1 LSRTETIARRLRC
14 LCFVA
19 MSGFGLAFLGSA
31 VAAPPRV
38 EPGQWRLTWTLL
50 SIKGTRGIP
59 PEYLDLQTVTE
70 SRCLDRIPALPLP
83 PGQDRGCQINLE
95 SAVAET
101 IQWQGSCQSPGGLIH
116 RVTGTIHH
124 RGTTLDGT
132 LAVHHGTVTLEFEV
146 RGRQAEP
153 TCR

>member
-1 LSRTETIARRLRC
+1 MTRPLRY
-14 LCFVA
+14 LPLVV

-70 SRCLDRIPALPLP
+70 SRCLDRVPALPLP
-83 PGQDRGCQINLE
+83 PGQDRGCQIDLE

-101 IQWQGSCQSPGGLIH
+101 IRWQGSCQSPGGLVH
-116 RVTGTIHH
+116 TVTGTIHH

-132 LAVHHGTVTLEFEV
+132 LAVHNGTVTLEFEV
-146 RGRQAEP
+146 RGRQAEA